1 MRSWSTPFAIG
12 ALASA
17 LSLTGLGA
25 GASAAQQEAEGFPVH
40 IHTGTCDQLDPAP
53 LHPLD
58 NVHRGV
64 IAKVHEDLDAV
75 ADAVRREGDRAREL
89 AGRPFEEIK
98 RADEALRRE
107 HPNVVPVHV
116 SNTTVD
122 VPLADLLASPHAIN
136 AHASA
141 DEIDTYI
148 ACGTITGLPNH
159 GELGVSMAP
168 LSDSG
173 YSGIAWLH
181 EDGNRTQV
189 TVFLTAG
196 LPGADGTPA
205 AGATPA
211 A

>member
-1 MRSWSTPFAIG
+1 MRSWHTPLAIG

-17 LSLTGLGA
+17 LVMTGIGA
-25 GASAAQQEAEGFPVH
+25 APAAAQEMAQGFPAH
-40 IHTGTCDQLDPAP
+40 IHTGTCDALDPAP

-58 NVHRGV
+58 NAHHGV
-64 IAKVHEDLDAV
+64 IAKVHEDLDRV

-89 AGRPFEEIK
+89 AGKPFAEIK
-98 RADEALRRE
+98 RAEEALRRE

-122 VPLADLLASPHAIN
+122 VSLAALLASPHAIN
-136 AHASA
+136 VHASA

-148 ACGTITGLPNH
+148 ACGTIAGTPSGR
-159 GELGVSMAP
+159 ELGVPLAP

-181 EDGNRTQV
+181 EDGDRTQV
-189 TVFLTAG
+189 TVFLTLG
-196 LPGADGTPA
+196 LPGADATPA